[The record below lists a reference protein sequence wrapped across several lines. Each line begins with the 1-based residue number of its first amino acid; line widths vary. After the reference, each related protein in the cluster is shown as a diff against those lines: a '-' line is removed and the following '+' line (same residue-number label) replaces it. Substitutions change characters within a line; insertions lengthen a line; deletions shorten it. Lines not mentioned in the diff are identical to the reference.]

1 MSKSFWLDSKASIIL
16 LPSGKQG
23 SDLFELACNWAE
35 VGLIGPALWIR
46 PEAVELVDGQPPRI
60 EAEVIGVGPERELT
74 SVKVDLF
81 EQLARE
87 ALSVIRFVKVRS
99 TSLVREFDEHQDQVV
114 STIEDYLGWAL
125 PSPDKRLSDR
135 DERQVFEV
143 INLICAPTEFKVQ
156 KRLKWMTP
164 GRGVTLLAAPEDR
177 SNPWATD
184 AFVRENKKFPGFT
197 MMHLA
202 TAAGIWNGLP
212 IGTLDLFQKEKS
224 TREGIWISRTFVAGV
239 LTDGLARRVAASVLG
254 ESADSDFEPPLP
266 PIGTSFIEDDNLDLY
281 INNMVQVSFNLDSQ
295 ILEYKR
301 PADLVEQAKPKLA
314 IVKQFVSFLKFSGQK
329 LGRMPYWSWMWIKR
343 LFAKSV
349 ERNLQGTD
357 GKYEVG
363 VGLEEPVDIHDK
375 LVMSRYASVREAE
388 EKAQK
393 SLQSPVHLGD
403 LRSTPSLWQ
412 GLRELVFGALDGGFD
427 LSDRGFAPIENKTP
441 IFRKVSNLFQNPE
454 DAWVFPSENRPENIP
469 AAVGW
474 NDLIK
479 VTEAENV
486 IRSWSN
492 AGVSEL
498 EALSGEL
505 VALQNSLAVQEADI
519 SNLRETLIENG
530 LITED
535 EDGKEQV
542 GTLAQAASASKAL
555 VAKKKSADA
564 GPVSDDEQTDEPLE
578 QAVEVQDVAPE
589 PEPLDLPNLLRDYK
603 KRLAALKV
611 IRKDI
616 ESQKAL
622 LESLEQTMPERS
634 AIMESFEVWKRANER
649 SFLWSMN
656 GAMATRMA
664 TVDSDV
670 ANYAKKLNE
679 LDLPESGTLLKIR
692 KKFHKRVLIT
702 LAILAPLTYGII
714 AYLDYYRAENPGEP
728 VLSTADILTYSGSLA
743 VFLLLTF
750 LAAYHRGW
758 SSFEREVDSVIS
770 SLAHISEGNRICRR
784 EQQRLQFLYKQTL
797 EWLELLAKSL
807 ANPWMVRPKWLESGL
822 KQLDLETLPFAM
834 RIAQADEG
842 DAVALEKL
850 RKSALTKMA
859 QKGWR
864 YKAFERLVEQVS
876 RVSGTTRGLSI
887 ELLDRDLPHSSNNAR
902 KTLNQHLLDT
912 VVQERVAVSFLK
924 PMIEELQGEAMTEAR
939 PSVLQVEDDPL
950 ELLRSDL
957 EGIEAVTR
965 EVPWT
970 TFLAHALTLGDGKP
984 DPVTPMSVMSINHD
998 EIQLGVHEEVTSYV
1012 ILPERVSKEL
1022 SASATK
1028 SLNTKS
1034 YSDKVARPLDSVIRV
1049 DLAGPISYDIAR
1061 LWASEEKLVENE
1073 PAANSSPQRGI
1084 RRGVVG

>member
-1 MSKSFWLDSKASIIL
+1 MGKSFWLDSKASIIL

-46 PEAVELVDGQPPRI
+46 PEAIELIDGQPPRI

-254 ESADSDFEPPLP
+254 ESADSNFEPPLP
-266 PIGTSFIEDDNLDLY
+266 PLGTSFIEDENLDKH
-281 INNMVQVSFNLDSQ
+281 INDMVKASFKLDSE

-301 PADLVEQAKPKLA
+301 PADLDDQGKPKLA
-314 IVKQFVSFLKFSGQK
+314 IIKQFVSFLKFSGQK
-329 LGRMPYWSWMWIKR
+329 LGRMPYWCWMWIKR

-349 ERNLQGTD
+349 ERKLQGNE

-363 VGLEEPVDIHDK
+363 VGLEEPEDIYDK

-388 EKAQK
+388 EKAKK
-393 SLQSPVHLGD
+393 SLQSTVHLGD

-412 GLRELVFGALDGGFD
+412 GLRELVFGSLDGGFD
-427 LSDRGFAPIENKTP
+427 LSNQGFAPIEDKTP

-469 AAVGW
+469 AIVGW
-474 NDLIK
+474 NDIAK
-479 VTEAENV
+479 VTEAEEI

-498 EALSGEL
+498 DAVSDAL
-505 VALQNSLAVQEADI
+505 VVIQNSLAVQEADI
-519 SNLRETLIENG
+519 SNLRETLIDHD

-542 GTLAQAASASKAL
+542 GTLAQAAAVSKAL
-555 VAKKKSADA
+555 VAKKKSAKSET
-564 GPVSDDEQTDEPLE
+564 VSDDEQTGETLE
-578 QAVEVQDVAPE
+578 QDVEVQDVTPE
-589 PEPLDLPNLLRDYK
+589 SELLDLPNMLRDYK
-603 KRLAALKV
+603 KRLAALGAIK
-611 IRKDI
+611 KDI
-616 ESQKAL
+616 EAQKAL
-622 LESLEQTMPERS
+622 LVALEKSLPERS

-664 TVDSDV
+664 TVDRDV
-670 ANYAKKLNE
+670 ANYEMKLNE
-679 LDLPESGTLLKIR
+679 LELPESGTLLKLR
-692 KKFHKRVLIT
+692 KKFHKRVLIS
-702 LAILAPLTYGII
+702 LAITAPLTYGII

-758 SSFEREVDSVIS
+758 SSFEREVDYVIS
-770 SLAHISEGNRICRR
+770 SLEHISEGNRICRR

-807 ANPWMVRPKWLESGL
+807 SNPWMVRPKWLESGL

-850 RKSALTKMA
+850 REFALTKMA

-876 RVSGTTRGLSI
+876 RVSGTARGLSI

-965 EVPWT
+965 EVPWA

-984 DPVTPMSVMSINHD
+984 DPVTPMSVMSISHD
-998 EIQLGVHEEVTSYV
+998 EIQRGFHEEVTSYV

-1061 LWASEEKLVENE
+1061 LWATEENHVETE

>member
-23 SDLFELACNWAE
+23 ADLFELACNWAE
-35 VGLIGPALWIR
+35 VGLIGPALWVR
-46 PEAVELVDGQPPRI
+46 PESVALIDGQPPRI

-74 SVKVDLF
+74 SIKVDLF

-143 INLICAPTEFKVQ
+143 VNLICAPTEFKVQ

-254 ESADSDFEPPLP
+254 ESADSNFEPPLP
-266 PIGTSFIEDDNLDLY
+266 PVGTSFIEDDNLDLY
-281 INNMVQVSFNLDSQ
+281 ISNMIQVSFNLDSQ

-301 PADLVEQAKPKLA
+301 PADLVDQGKPKIGL
-314 IVKQFVSFLKFSGQK
+314 VKQFVSFLKFSGQK
-329 LGRMPYWSWMWIKR
+329 LGRMPYWVWMWVKR

-349 ERNLQGTD
+349 ERKLQGSD

-363 VGLEEPVDIHDK
+363 VGLDEPVDMHDK
-375 LVMSRYASVREAE
+375 LVMARYTSVREAE

-412 GLRELVFGALDGGFD
+412 GLRELVFGSLDGGFD
-427 LSDRGFAPIENKTP
+427 LSDRGFAPLENKTP
-441 IFRKVSNLFQNPE
+441 IFRKVANLLQNPE
-454 DAWVFPSENRPENIP
+454 DAWVFPSENRPDSIP
-469 AAVGW
+469 PSVGW
-474 NDLIK
+474 NDLTK
-479 VTEAENV
+479 VNEVELVIRAWSASGSAELDAAGQTLESLETTLSRREAE
-486 IRSWSN
+486 I
-492 AGVSEL
+492 A
-498 EALSGEL
+498 
-505 VALQNSLAVQEADI
+505 
-519 SNLRETLIENG
+519 NLRDTLIEYG

-535 EDGKEQV
+535 EDGKEQI
-542 GTLAQAASASKAL
+542 GTLAQAAAASKAL
-555 VAKKKSADA
+555 VQKSESKDSEIVSAA
-564 GPVSDDEQTDEPLE
+564 EQPHKEQEPGVEPKVSDSQ
-578 QAVEVQDVAPE
+578 QDL
-589 PEPLDLPNLLRDYK
+589 LDLPNLLREYK
-603 KRLAALKV
+603 KRLAEIKSN
-611 IRKDI
+611 RKDI
-616 ESQKAL
+616 ESQRIAL
-622 LESLEQTMPERS
+622 ETLEQTLPERS
-634 AIMESFEVWKRANER
+634 AILESFEVWKRANER

-656 GAMATRMA
+656 NAMNTRMN
-664 TVDSDV
+664 TVENDV
-670 ANYAKKLNE
+670 AHYEKMLHDLE
-679 LDLPESGTLLKIR
+679 LPASGTLLQLR
-692 KKFHKRVLIT
+692 KKFHKRVLIS
-702 LAILAPLTYGII
+702 LAILASVTYGLVT
-714 AYLDYYRAENPGEP
+714 YFDYYRAENPGEP
-728 VLSTADILTYSGSLA
+728 AMSTTDILTYAGSLA
-743 VFLLLTF
+743 VFLLVTF

-758 SSFEREVDSVIS
+758 SAFEREVDSVIS

-784 EQQRLQFLYKQTL
+784 ERQRLQFLYKQTL
-797 EWLELLAKSL
+797 DWLELLAKSL
-807 ANPWMVRPKWLESGL
+807 SNPWMVRPKWLESGL
-822 KQLDLETLPFAM
+822 KQLDLDTLPFAM

-842 DAVALEKL
+842 DAAALEQL
-850 RKSALTKMA
+850 RKAALTKMA

-876 RVSGTTRGLSI
+876 RVSGTSRGLSI

-902 KTLNQHLLDT
+902 KTLDQHVLDT

-939 PSVLQVEDDPL
+939 PSVIQVEDDPL

-970 TFLAHALTLGDGKP
+970 TFLSHALTLGDGKP
-984 DPVTPMSVMSINHD
+984 DPVTPLSVMSINSD

-1012 ILPERVSKEL
+1012 ILPERVAKEL
-1022 SASATK
+1022 SSAATK
-1028 SLNTKS
+1028 SLNAKS
-1034 YSDKVARPLDSVIRV
+1034 YSDKVARPFDSVIRV

-1061 LWASEEKLVENE
+1061 LWATEEQANVEETSSERV
-1073 PAANSSPQRGI
+1073 AQRGI

>member
-23 SDLFELACNWAE
+23 ADLFELACNWAE

-46 PEAVELVDGQPPRI
+46 PEAVDLVDGQPPRI

-266 PIGTSFIEDDNLDLY
+266 PVGTSFIEDDNLDLY
-281 INNMVQVSFNLDSQ
+281 ISNMVQVSFNLDSQ

-301 PADLVEQAKPKLA
+301 PADLVDQGKPKIGL
-314 IVKQFVSFLKFSGQK
+314 VKQFISFLKFSGQK
-329 LGRMPYWSWMWIKR
+329 LGRMPYWVWMWVKR

-349 ERNLQGTD
+349 ERKLQGSD

-363 VGLEEPVDIHDK
+363 VGLDEPVDIHDK
-375 LVMSRYASVREAE
+375 LVMARYTSVREAE

-412 GLRELVFGALDGGFD
+412 GLRELVFGSLDGGFD
-427 LSDRGFAPIENKTP
+427 LSDRGFAPLENKTP
-441 IFRKVSNLFQNPE
+441 IFRKVANLFQNPE

-469 AAVGW
+469 ATVGW
-474 NDLIK
+474 NDLTK
-479 VTEAENV
+479 VNEVESV
-486 IRSWSN
+486 IRAWST
-492 AGVSEL
+492 AGSTEL
-498 EALSGEL
+498 DAAGEIL
-505 VALQNSLAVQEADI
+505 ASLGATLATHETEI
-519 SNLRETLIENG
+519 SNLRETLIEHG
-530 LITED
+530 LISED

-542 GTLAQAASASKAL
+542 GTLAQAAAASKAL
-555 VAKKKSADA
+555 VSKS
-564 GPVSDDEQTDEPLE
+564 GSKESVIVSGEQQSEDNQET
-578 QAVEVQDVAPE
+578 AAE
-589 PEPLDLPNLLRDYK
+589 PEVVDSQPEILDLPNLLREYK
-603 KRLAALKV
+603 KRLAEIKSL
-611 IRKDI
+611 RKDI
-616 ESQKAL
+616 ESQQAS
-622 LESLEQTMPERS
+622 LETLEQTLPERS
-634 AIMESFEVWKRANER
+634 AIIESFEVWKRANER

-656 GAMATRMA
+656 SAMGTRMK
-664 TVDSDV
+664 TVESDV
-670 ANYAKKLNE
+670 AHYEKKLQE
-679 LDLPESGTLLKIR
+679 LELPESGTLLKLR
-692 KKFHKRVLIT
+692 KKFHKRVLVS
-702 LAILAPLTYGII
+702 LAIVATVTYGLI
-714 AYLDYYRAENPGEP
+714 AYFDYYRAENPGEP
-728 VLSTADILTYSGSLA
+728 ALSTTDILTYAGSLA

-784 EQQRLQFLYKQTL
+784 ERQRLQFLYKQTL

-807 ANPWMVRPKWLESGL
+807 SNPWMVRPKWLESGL

-842 DAVALEKL
+842 DAAALEQL
-850 RKSALTKMA
+850 RKAALTKMA

-876 RVSGTTRGLSI
+876 RVSGTSRGLSI

-902 KTLNQHLLDT
+902 KTLNQHVLDT
-912 VVQERVAVSFLK
+912 LVQERVAVSFLK

-939 PSVLQVEDDPL
+939 PSVIQVEDDPL

-970 TFLAHALTLGDGKP
+970 TFLSHALTLGDGKP
-984 DPVTPMSVMSINHD
+984 DPVTPLSVMSINND

-1012 ILPERVSKEL
+1012 ILPERVAKEL
-1022 SASATK
+1022 SSSATK

-1061 LWASEEKLVENE
+1061 LWATEEQAIGDDS
-1073 PAANSSPQRGI
+1073 AAKPVAQRGI